1 MRFDR
6 VHLGLMLGCF
16 DDRFSGAREVETLR
30 GLERR
35 AGVFNLHPI
44 ALASING
51 MNEPNDLMFFS
62 STG

>member
-6 VHLGLMLGCF
+6 VHFGLMPGF
-16 DDRFSGAREVETLR
+16 DDRFSGAREVERTC
-30 GLERR
+30 
-35 AGVFNLHPI
+35 GVFNLHPI

-51 MNEPNDLMFFS
+51 MNKPNDLMFFS